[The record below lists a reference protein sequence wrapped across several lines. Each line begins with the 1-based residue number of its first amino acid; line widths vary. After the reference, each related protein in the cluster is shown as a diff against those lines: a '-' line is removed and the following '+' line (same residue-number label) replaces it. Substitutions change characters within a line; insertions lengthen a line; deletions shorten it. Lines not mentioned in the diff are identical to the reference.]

1 MVGVQPNTIKGEGKS
16 RDTEK
21 TPIHTSSLTHTE
33 HLFYR
38 LSMLKRFELVFWLL
52 AAQHVLEL
60 HNCPKNLECE
70 LSFSTG
76 TFLIE
81 RLLLV
86 GICSTVRKGPKRTW
100 DTTVETTYQMQHKI
114 N

>member
-16 RDTEK
+16 SDTEK
-21 TPIHTSSLTHTE
+21 TPSLT
-33 HLFYR
+33 LFG
-38 LSMLKRFELVFWLL
+38 LFVTH
-52 AAQHVLEL
+52 HVLEL

-100 DTTVETTYQMQHKI
+100 DTTVETTKI
-114 N
+114 NKTIITIFLNHRFFEYQGRV